1 MKGVIAAI
9 AAIAVAGIGLVAAQ
23 PASADSQV
31 TLSVNPGTVGVSQV
45 IDAQVNSGGLG
56 SSGTV
61 TFTANGTVIGTDN
74 VGPQYG
80 YDAQV
85 NWIPNV
91 GGQRVNLSAT
101 YNQGGSDSTSVY
113 ISTVGTTT
121 TITSPGTAASGST
134 ITLSAQV
141 RAKTGSYAPTGSVSF
156 YTTSSG
162 NSIGNA
168 SVNAQGTAN
177 LSYNVGNVNGN
188 VAFYAIY
195 NGDANATRSNPSPT
209 TTTRVSAQGSTVSL
223 VVPQTNYQN
232 SPVTVTAN
240 INPTS
245 GTGNVT
251 FTVNGTNIGTRAVAN
266 GSASVTWVPTAL
278 GNPQV
283 VATYSGGNGVSASS
297 DTKVVAVVP
306 ALKSDVI
313 TINPDGPSG
322 PILNNASYRLA
333 NGASMKATISSQA
346 GLPVNVAV
354 VGPCSYDPTTTTF
367 SVRGVGGNCT
377 VTATTAGG
385 NGYAPGKLVFII
397 TQSAGTQTANVSA
410 PKSGSYKVNK
420 VLTLAKKGTVTN
432 LNQAITWQVTAGGS
446 YCKVA
451 TDKYGARVLK
461 LVKRGRCSVRGT
473 APEIPGQWNAY
484 STSRDY
490 RVV

>member
-1 MKGVIAAI
+1 MVKGVIAAI

-251 FTVNGTNIGTRAVAN
+251 FTVKLGEFVA
-266 GSASVTWVPTAL
+266 L
-278 GNPQV
+278 
-283 VATYSGGNGVSASS
+283 
-297 DTKVVAVVP
+297 
-306 ALKSDVI
+306 L
-313 TINPDGPSG
+313 GPSG
-322 PILNNASYRLA
+322 SAIRRSWPPTPVAMA
-333 NGASMKATISSQA
+333 F
-346 GLPVNVAV
+346 LPH
-354 VGPCSYDPTTTTF
+354 
-367 SVRGVGGNCT
+367 R
-377 VTATTAGG
+377 
-385 NGYAPGKLVFII
+385 I
-397 TQSAGTQTANVSA
+397 
-410 PKSGSYKVNK
+410 PKWWPLS
-420 VLTLAKKGTVTN
+420 L
-432 LNQAITWQVTAGGS
+432 
-446 YCKVA
+446 
-451 TDKYGARVLK
+451 R
-461 LVKRGRCSVRGT
+461 
-473 APEIPGQWNAY
+473 
-484 STSRDY
+484 
-490 RVV
+490 